1 MNDNIF
7 SYKTSDAVGY
17 LFFYIVLP
25 CLITWLSFKVFPI
38 DMISGTYCYVTVL
51 VSILN
56 NAYDA
61 MNRWLPQV
69 PSARNTKLLII
80 LVADFAIIVYC
91 LVIILSVFIIGEMSV
106 RHDKVLFIY
115 LLVCFVAMWDI
126 TGCFLKEVKPI
137 KINWKGEAKK

>member
-1 MNDNIF
+1 M
-7 SYKTSDAVGY
+7 
-17 LFFYIVLP
+17 
-25 CLITWLSFKVFPI
+25 
-38 DMISGTYCYVTVL
+38 
-51 VSILN
+51 
-56 NAYDA
+56 
-61 MNRWLPQV
+61 

-115 LLVCFVAMWDI
+115 LLVCFVAMWGI